1 MIKGKNTW
9 LWLRLCGLALSAPEQ
24 ARPLYQEAIRLV
36 LTPGSP
42 LYDPALDLTRPRGR
56 HRKHRRHQ
64 SLCRFFLHRLEPLWR
79 NR

>member
-36 LTPGSP
+36 RPPGSP

-64 SLCRFFLHRLEPLWR
+64 SLCRFFLRRLEPLWR